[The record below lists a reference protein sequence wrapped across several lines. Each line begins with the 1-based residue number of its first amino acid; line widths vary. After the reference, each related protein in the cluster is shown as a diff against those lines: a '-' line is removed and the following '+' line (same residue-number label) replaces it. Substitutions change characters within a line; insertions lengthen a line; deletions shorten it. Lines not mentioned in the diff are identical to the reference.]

1 MHIDGNALTTKLNYT
16 AILPSTQDP
25 DPSLQRGS
33 VKYRTQVKK
42 TKKGRVRTLAI
53 LVFLSLPLLASAQGF
68 FSSAQGSK
76 LLSGEVTSGAA
87 QNAQTLALLDARGGA
102 SSFSR
107 GGGDVEILDISAL
120 KSRQGPSEGGGE
132 KIAQKKSGNVSLY
145 TVREGDSIGLIAE
158 MFGVSSNTIIWAND
172 VTNSI
177 ISPGETLIILP
188 MSGVRHQVK
197 GGDTISSIARK
208 YGGDVDEIRDFNALS
223 SDDSLVAG
231 EFINI
236 PDGEVQEIVSKPAE
250 KSASTTSA
258 GWLIRPIS
266 GGVKT
271 QGIHGYNAVDLAAPA
286 GTPVFASASGT
297 VMTAKA
303 DGGWNGGYGNY
314 VIIKH
319 TNGVQTL
326 SSHFGSVIVG
336 ASQQVVQGQIIGY
349 IGMTGKTTGPHVH
362 FEVRGATNPF

>member
-1 MHIDGNALTTKLNYT
+1 M
-16 AILPSTQDP
+16 
-25 DPSLQRGS
+25 
-33 VKYRTQVKK
+33 
-42 TKKGRVRTLAI
+42 RTLAI
-53 LVFLSLPLLASAQGF
+53 LVFLSLPLLATAQGQF
-68 FSSAQGSK
+68 ASVSGSESQEAGVNQSS
-76 LLSGEVTSGAA
+76 TH
-87 QNAQTLALLDARGGA
+87 NAQTLALLGARGGA
-102 SSFSR
+102 STFSR
-107 GGGDVEILDISAL
+107 GGGDVEIIDITAL
-120 KSRQGPSEGGGE
+120 KSRQGPSEAGGE
-132 KIAQKKSGNVSLY
+132 RIAQKKSGSVSLY

-172 VTNSI
+172 VTNST

-197 GGDTISSIARK
+197 EGDTISSIARK
-208 YGGDVDEIRDFNALS
+208 YGGDVDEIRDFNTISS
-223 SDDSLVAG
+223 SDILVAG

-236 PDGEVQEIVSKPAE
+236 PDGEVKEVVSR
-250 KSASTTSA
+250 STAKAVGTSG

-271 QGIHGYNAVDLAAPA
+271 QGIHGYNAVDLAAPV
-286 GTPVFASASGT
+286 GTPVVASASGT

-319 TNGVQTL
+319 SNGVQTL

-336 ASQQVVQGQIIGY
+336 AGQEVVQGQIVGY

>member
-1 MHIDGNALTTKLNYT
+1 M
-16 AILPSTQDP
+16 
-25 DPSLQRGS
+25 
-33 VKYRTQVKK
+33 KYRTLAKK
-42 TKKGRVRTLAI
+42 TKKGRARTLAI
-53 LVFLSLPLLASAQGF
+53 LVFLTLPLLAAAQGQF
-68 FSSAQGSK
+68 VSVNENEFR
-76 LLSGEVTSGAA
+76 AA
-87 QNAQTLALLDARGGA
+87 EANHRATHNAQTLALLDARGGV

-107 GGGDVEILDISAL
+107 GGGDVEIIDISAL
-120 KSRQGPSEGGGE
+120 KSRQGPSEAGGE
-132 KIAQKKSGNVSLY
+132 RIAQKKSGNVSLY
-145 TVREGDSIGLIAE
+145 TVREGDSIGLIAQ

-172 VTNSI
+172 VTNST

-197 GGDTISSIARK
+197 EGDTLGSIARK
-208 YGGDVDEIRDFNALS
+208 YSGDIDEIRDFNDISGDNTLI
-223 SDDSLVAG
+223 AG

-236 PDGEVQEIVSKPAE
+236 PDGEVKEIVSQPTERPAGT
-250 KSASTTSA
+250 ST
-258 GWLIRPIS
+258 GWLMRPIS

-271 QGIHGYNAVDLAAPA
+271 QGIHGYNAVDLAAPV
-286 GTPVFASASGT
+286 GTPIMAAASGT

-319 TNGVQTL
+319 SNGVQTL

-336 ASQQVVQGQIIGY
+336 VGQQVVQGQILGY